1 LIKQLAPPLL
11 SRKGGGKMKS
21 RLEKRKEKTLSKLG
35 YATKFVIAVTNL
47 VKALT
52 ELLKAIL

>member
-1 LIKQLAPPLL
+1 
-11 SRKGGGKMKS
+11 MKS
-21 RLEKRKEKTLSKLG
+21 RSEKRKEKTLSKLG

>member
-1 LIKQLAPPLL
+1 
-11 SRKGGGKMKS
+11 MKS

-52 ELLKAIL
+52 ELLKAILWFFHKDKRISFRLLPW